1 MTDSTSTLP
10 PMRLGEIVL
19 ATGRYEI
26 LKEWYRQM
34 LDIDPSLE
42 HVTDNTG
49 TNADPT
55 KPTRRCFFRMHLEH
69 PYQDVVAIF
78 EVPNSPDTASGNSRL
93 HHMQLRNAS
102 IAVLRDR
109 YRRLRAAG
117 VVPHLAMDHGS
128 STSLYYHDP
137 DQNVVEIAAS
147 NFATQE
153 ETLACLA
160 SEAYRRNPSGN
171 IIDPE
176 SWV

>member
-1 MTDSTSTLP
+1 MINTTSELP

-19 ATGRYEI
+19 ATDRYD
-26 LKEWYRQM
+26 LMRAWYRQM

-42 HVTDNTG
+42 HVADKAVA
-49 TNADPT
+49 NADPT
-55 KPTRRCFFRMHLEH
+55 SVTRRCFFRMHLEH

-78 EVPNSPDTASGNSRL
+78 EVPSSPHTSGGNSRL

-102 IAVLRDR
+102 MPVLRER

-117 VVPHLAMDHGS
+117 VLPHRAMDHGPS
-128 STSLYYHDP
+128 SSLYYRDP

-147 NFATQE
+147 NFLTQE
-153 ETLACLA
+153 ETLACFA
-160 SEAYRRNPSGN
+160 SEAYQRNPSGS

-176 SWV
+176 SWL